1 MKSGSRVF
9 YCETAAGFDGSG
21 KRDSVLTFN
30 YLAYRDYY
38 DYAYYGD
45 GLRETCWEAD
55 AECNQDAETNI
66 AITVVLVVALA
77 LIVPVLCAAGAIY
90 MHCFKKSKSN
100 MYGKDPTVLAYEKE
114 MKETKKKGAKPTLSE
129 AVQSQN

>member
-38 DYAYYGD
+38 AYAYYGD
-45 GLRETCWEAD
+45 GVREKCWEAD
-55 AECNQDAETNI
+55 TECIEDAETNI

-77 LIVPVLCAAGAIY
+77 LIVPVLCVAGAIY
-90 MHCFKKSKSN
+90 IHCTKESKSN
-100 MYGKDPTVLAYEKE
+100 MYGKDPTLVELEKE
-114 MKETKKKGAKPTLSE
+114 MKQNGGKTTLSE
-129 AVQSQN
+129 AVK